1 MWTQQKASDAFTLYV
16 SEKGEDYRIA
26 PNFTL
31 AEAQC
36 KDGSDLVLL
45 HPAAVDLAQHLRD
58 LYGPIR
64 ISSWYRS
71 PDHNERVGGIPTS
84 KHLLGMAFDW
94 YPLERNIE
102 EVQKEVRRM
111 EIGGVGIYEGF
122 THCDVWGVGR
132 RWHG

>member
-1 MWTQQKASDAFTLYV
+1 MWTQQKATDAFTLLV

-26 PNFTL
+26 PNFL
-31 AEAQC
+31 LREAQC
-36 KDGSDLVLL
+36 KDGSDLVLI

-58 LYGPIR
+58 LYGPIK
-64 ISSWYRS
+64 ITSWYRS
-71 PDHNERVGGIPTS
+71 PDHNDKIGGIPTS

-94 YPLERNIE
+94 YPLEASLE
-102 EVQKEVRRM
+102 QVQKEVRRM
-111 EIGGVGIYEGF
+111 EIGGVGLYEGF